1 MERARPRLHQ
11 INIVSRN
18 LRASSE
24 FYRRL
29 GVEIPPEQVWQ
40 TETGPHHASSNDTS
54 GEGRVEIE
62 LDSAAFASIW
72 NTGWSGRDD
81 LPGRIVVGF
90 QLSSREA
97 VDELFSDLTKAGYV
111 GLQAPYDAFWG
122 ARYAIIQDPDGIAV
136 GLMSSRSSEMRSE
149 PPKV

>member
-1 MERARPRLHQ
+1 MKRGPRLHQ
-11 INIVSRN
+11 LNIVSRN
-18 LRASSE
+18 LTASIE

-29 GVEIPPEQVWQ
+29 GVEIPPERVWQ
-40 TETGPHHASSNDTS
+40 TETGTHHASSNDTIDES
-54 GEGRVEIE
+54 RIDIE

-81 LPGRIVVGF
+81 LPGNIVVGF
-90 QLSSREA
+90 QLASREA
-97 VDELFSDLTKAGYV
+97 VDQLFSDLTNAGYV

-122 ARYAIIQDPDGIAV
+122 SRYAIVQDPDGIAV
-136 GLMSSRSSEMRSE
+136 GFMSPISSEMRSE